1 MLENKYNMEHRKF
14 TTYNRTCDTSIKKK
28 ADWFV
33 TITHYRRERT
43 IKGEMTNKTTTR
55 KNIRR
60 LTRLFKN
67 KTKQLFKRWSI
78 YNYRTRK
85 NNNKYNI

>member
-1 MLENKYNMEHRKF
+1 MEYRKF
-14 TTYNRTCDTSIKKK
+14 TTYNRTYDTSIKKK
-28 ADWFV
+28 ADQFV

-55 KNIRR
+55 KNVRR
-60 LTRLFKN
+60 LTRLYL
-67 KTKQLFKRWSI
+67 KTKQLFKRWNI

-85 NNNKYNI
+85 INNKYNV

>member
-1 MLENKYNMEHRKF
+1 MEHRKF

-43 IKGEMTNKTTTR
+43 IKGEMTDKTITK
-55 KNIRR
+55 KNVRR
-60 LTRLFKN
+60 LTRLYL
-67 KTKQLFKRWSI
+67 KTKQLFKRQSI
-78 YNYRTRK
+78 YNYRTMK
-85 NNNKYNI
+85 INNKYNT